1 MKGEKAAWIEIAE
14 IDDGQIWTSSTILIC
29 ANSNCKNRIFEV
41 SLSESDGHK
50 TEVAEST
57 IANELDANN
66 WVGFGVKTKHFDES
80 VLQISLVKDGNMVPS
95 LVANLTKWG
104 SYAPTHVSFS
114 YGQEPVRFKELRGED
129 TSVEPSSCS
138 GEIEI

>member
-1 MKGEKAAWIEIAE
+1 MKGEKAAWIEIAVM
-14 IDDGQIWTSSTILIC
+14 DDGQISTSSTIIIC
-29 ANSNCKNRIFEV
+29 ANSDGKNRIFEV
-41 SLSESDGHK
+41 SRKWG
-50 TEVAEST
+50 TGVAEST

-129 TSVEPSSCS
+129 ASVEPSSCS

>member
-29 ANSNCKNRIFEV
+29 ANGDCKNRIFEV

-66 WVGFGVKTKHFDES
+66 WVGFRVKTKHFDES

-129 TSVEPSSCS
+129 ATVEPSLCS
-138 GEIEI
+138 GEI

>member
-1 MKGEKAAWIEIAE
+1 MKGEKAAWIEIAVM
-14 IDDGQIWTSSTILIC
+14 DDGQIWTSSTINIC
-29 ANSNCKNRIFEV
+29 GNSDCKNRIYEV
-41 SLSESDGHK
+41 SLSDGHK

-66 WVGFGVKTKHFDES
+66 WVGFRVKTKHFDES
-80 VLQISLVKDGNMVPS
+80 VLQISLVKDGDMVPS

-104 SYAPTHVSFS
+104 SQAPTHVSFS

-129 TSVEPSSCS
+129 ATVEPSLCS
-138 GEIEI
+138 GEI